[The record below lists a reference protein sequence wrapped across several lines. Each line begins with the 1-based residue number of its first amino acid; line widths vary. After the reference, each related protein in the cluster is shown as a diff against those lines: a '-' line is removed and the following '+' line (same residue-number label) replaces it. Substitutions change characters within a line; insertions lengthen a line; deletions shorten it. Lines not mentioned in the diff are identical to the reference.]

1 MLQCDP
7 LRKISIIHTTREIDF
22 FGLVQTLCEVGV
34 ILIPKSNRGITKQE
48 TYRPCRHKTHKQQ
61 NTNKQTPMMQWCL
74 KKNPK
79 HLCVCVCVCVYIYM
93 CVCVCV
99 CIYIYIYMIKYDLSQ
114 ESKCF
119 KTQKS
124 ISTIHYITRIED
136 KEHMIFS
143 IDTEKALIK
152 LNAISQLKNLE

>member
-61 NTNKQTPMMQWCL
+61 NTNKQ
-74 KKNPK
+74 NPATDEHITK
-79 HLCVCVCVCVYIYM
+79 GPEETFEDGVCV
-93 CVCVCV
+93 
-99 CIYIYIYMIKYDLSQ
+99 
-114 ESKCF
+114 
-119 KTQKS
+119 
-124 ISTIHYITRIED
+124 HYLFCSGGFMSYTYV
-136 KEHMIFS
+136 
-143 IDTEKALIK
+143 K
-152 LNAISQLKNLE
+152 L